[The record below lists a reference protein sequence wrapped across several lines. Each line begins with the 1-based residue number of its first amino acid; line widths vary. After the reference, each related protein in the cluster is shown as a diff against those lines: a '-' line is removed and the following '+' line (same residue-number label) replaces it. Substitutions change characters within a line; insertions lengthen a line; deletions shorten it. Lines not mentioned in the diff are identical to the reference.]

1 MAANEN
7 MEGDV
12 TNSGGNMIVESVIN
26 RWIVDYYTSVALC
39 AFRNGNYRDFCEIR
53 DILQNLLVRPLEST
67 DVMPRKI
74 QIMQFLSRIN
84 DGERLDCCFESE
96 PATPLESAILI
107 LNNISEDLNI
117 CQQDLEKVHK
127 SIREMLV
134 ILCIKN
140 KQYDKAKEA
149 LTRYFPKGMVGKK
162 AIFMGLINKKM
173 NKHVVLEQ
181 VTYQQFREEMVQFCE
196 SLFSESVPFLSR
208 VAKQLIEGRKAAEQ
222 KQNTTEQ
229 VASVDLPQPPADKP
243 DTSGPPALQLKRT
256 QLLDAYTALAKELG
270 EEKSFAQLENE
281 VQKEKKQES
290 GPLFLCLSPS
300 PLEGSDAEPEQ
311 DDPSQRDSGSRME
324 AFQAN
329 EYPATEVEIAP
340 MVHEDSLVEV
350 VPMVQEEPL
359 VEVVPMVQEVPLVE
373 VVPTV
378 QEVPLVEVVPTVQVV
393 PLVEVVPTVQ
403 EVPLVEVVPTVQEV
417 PVEEKVAR
425 TLQKRS
431 KLHTMA
437 RLVMEPDSQMSQQ
450 EPVASEQ
457 EPVASEQEP
466 VASEQ
471 EPVASEQAPPV
482 VELEELAGPSRS
494 LEDPLSS
501 QPTCKTPTRKHRK
514 RPASS
519 EVDEISTES
528 DVDVCALDDSSDG
541 SPKRQAHKSSTP
553 QKNRTPQKGDPPLKW
568 KKLLNHA
575 KGIKT
580 TWSEEDS
587 LFNTPLKDGS
597 GDSSSSRSSGGKRR
611 MWTTEE
617 TEWVLKG
624 VARYGE
630 GHWEKIKASYPF
642 GDRTAVNIKDRWRT
656 MKKLKLA

>member
-1 MAANEN
+1 
-7 MEGDV
+7 
-12 TNSGGNMIVESVIN
+12 MIVESVIN

-127 SIREMLV
+127 SIREMLI

-222 KQNTTEQ
+222 RKNTTEQ

-243 DTSGPPALQLKRT
+243 DT
-256 QLLDAYTALAKELG
+256 
-270 EEKSFAQLENE
+270 
-281 VQKEKKQES
+281 
-290 GPLFLCLSPS
+290 S

-340 MVHEDSLVEV
+340 MVQEDSLVEV

-359 VEVVPMVQEVPLVE
+359 VEVVPMVQEEPLVE
-373 VVPTV
+373 VVPMV
-378 QEVPLVEVVPTVQVV
+378 QEE

-450 EPVASEQ
+450 EPMASEQEPVASEQ

-471 EPVASEQAPPV
+471 EPVASEQEPPV

-617 TEWVLKG
+617 TEWVRKG

-630 GHWEKIKASYPF
+630 GHWEKIKTSYPF

>member
-39 AFRNGNYRDFCEIR
+39 AFRNGKYRDFCEIR

-96 PATPLESAILI
+96 PATPLESAFII
-107 LNNISEDLNI
+107 LNNISEDLNV
-117 CQQDLEKVHK
+117 CQQDLKKVHK

-162 AIFMGLINKKM
+162 AIFMGLINKKI

-181 VTYQQFREEMVQFCE
+181 
-196 SLFSESVPFLSR
+196 

-222 KQNTTEQ
+222 KKNTTEQ
-229 VASVDLPQPPADKP
+229 DASVDLPQPPADKP
-243 DTSGPPALQLKRT
+243 DTSAPPP
-256 QLLDAYTALAKELG
+256 LLLNRPHVVDAVTALAKELG
-270 EEKSFAQLENE
+270 EENSFARLENE
-281 VQKEKKQES
+281 WQKGKKKES
-290 GPLFLCLSPS
+290 GPFFLCLSPS
-300 PLEGSDAEPEQ
+300 PLEGSDAEPDQ

-329 EYPATEVEIAP
+329 KYPATEVEIAP
-340 MVHEDSLVEV
+340 MVQEDPLVELVPTVQEDPLVEV
-350 VPMVQEEPL
+350 VPTVQEDPLVEVVPTVQEDSL
-359 VEVVPMVQEVPLVE
+359 VEVVPMVQEVPLVK

-378 QEVPLVEVVPTVQVV
+378 QEVPE
-393 PLVEVVPTVQ
+393 
-403 EVPLVEVVPTVQEV
+403 
-417 PVEEKVAR
+417 EEKVAR

-437 RLVMEPDSQMSQQ
+437 RLVMEPDSQLSQQ

-466 VASEQ
+466 
-471 EPVASEQAPPV
+471 PV
-482 VELEELAGPSRS
+482 VELEKLAGPSRS

-501 QPTCKTPTRKHRK
+501 QPACRTPTRKHRK
-514 RPASS
+514 RPAPS
-519 EVDEISTES
+519 EVDEISSES

-541 SPKRQAHKSSTP
+541 SPKRQAKKSSTP
-553 QKNRTPQKGDPPLKW
+553 QKNHTPQKGDPHHKW

-597 GDSSSSRSSGGKRR
+597 GDSSSSRNSGGKRR
-611 MWTTEE
+611 MWSLEE
-617 TEWVLKG
+617 TEWLRKG

-630 GHWEKIKASYPF
+630 GHWERIKASYPF

-656 MKKLKLA
+656 MKKLNIA

>member
-1 MAANEN
+1 
-7 MEGDV
+7 
-12 TNSGGNMIVESVIN
+12 MIVESVIN

-127 SIREMLV
+127 SIREMLI

-222 KQNTTEQ
+222 RKNTTEQ

-340 MVHEDSLVEV
+340 MVQEDSLVEV
-350 VPMVQEEPL
+350 VPMVQEE
-359 VEVVPMVQEVPLVE
+359 
-373 VVPTV
+373 
-378 QEVPLVEVVPTVQVV
+378 

-450 EPVASEQ
+450 EPMASEQEPVASEQ

-471 EPVASEQAPPV
+471 EPVASEQEPPV

-617 TEWVLKG
+617 TEWVRKG

-630 GHWEKIKASYPF
+630 GHWEKIKTSYPF

>member
-1 MAANEN
+1 
-7 MEGDV
+7 
-12 TNSGGNMIVESVIN
+12 MIVESVIN

-127 SIREMLV
+127 SIREMLI

-222 KQNTTEQ
+222 RKNTTEQ

-340 MVHEDSLVEV
+340 MVQEDSLVEV

-359 VEVVPMVQEVPLVE
+359 VEVVPMVQEE
-373 VVPTV
+373 
-378 QEVPLVEVVPTVQVV
+378 
-393 PLVEVVPTVQ
+393 
-403 EVPLVEVVPTVQEV
+403 PLVEVVPTVQEV

-450 EPVASEQ
+450 EPMASEQEPVASEQ

-471 EPVASEQAPPV
+471 EPVASEQEPPV

-617 TEWVLKG
+617 TEWVRKG

-630 GHWEKIKASYPF
+630 GHWEKIKTSYPF